1 MFLSLVLYIFNFF
14 DFFFKFKHA
23 YIAFVMGNR
32 FSFVFQFYRKPDV
45 EITTVPGW
53 LFAAN
58 YDAVFYFIISCSNVL
73 GQQENEKLDS

>member
-1 MFLSLVLYIFNFF
+1 
-14 DFFFKFKHA
+14 
-23 YIAFVMGNR
+23 MGNR

-58 YDAVFYFIISCSNVL
+58 YDAVFLFHNVMLQRL
-73 GQQENEKLDS
+73 GPTRKRKA